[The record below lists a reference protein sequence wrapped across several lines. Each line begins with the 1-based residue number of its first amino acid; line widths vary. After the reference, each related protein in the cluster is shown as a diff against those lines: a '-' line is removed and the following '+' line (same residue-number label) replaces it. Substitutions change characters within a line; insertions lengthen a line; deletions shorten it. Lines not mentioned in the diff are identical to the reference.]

1 MEYLSHHL
9 SDLMEQTESIE
20 NELTVKQNSIA
31 VLKERIL
38 KMKEVKL
45 L

>member
-1 MEYLSHHL
+1 
-9 SDLMEQTESIE
+9 MEQTESIE